1 MLRAMQRLIDMLI
14 PPVCPGCGHEGE
26 APCRGCLDRM
36 GRRLGEP
43 AGLPLGLA
51 GSQPAGIVQL
61 EWCGPYAGA
70 ARDCLHE
77 LKYDGEQRLAGPLGR
92 LMAERW
98 RRAGVGGDVLVPVPV
113 HAARRRDRGFD
124 QAELLAG
131 SIAQALGLAVVPALA
146 RSARTTAQHSLGR
159 EARERNV
166 GRVFAVPARHEAAVR
181 GRWIILVDDVSTT
194 GATLAACADAL
205 YAAGSRAVSALALA
219 RER

>member
-159 EARERNV
+159 
-166 GRVFAVPARHEAAVR
+166 G
-181 GRWIILVDDVSTT
+181 
-194 GATLAACADAL
+194 
-205 YAAGSRAVSALALA
+205 AVSYTHLTLPTKA
-219 RER
+219 